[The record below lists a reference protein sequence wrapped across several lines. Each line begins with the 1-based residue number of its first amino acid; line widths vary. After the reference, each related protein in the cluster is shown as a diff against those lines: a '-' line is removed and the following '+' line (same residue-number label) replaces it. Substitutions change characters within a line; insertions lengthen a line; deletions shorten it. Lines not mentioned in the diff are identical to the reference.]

1 VGLLADCDS
10 EIVLD
15 GPALPRAQDH
25 GIAALSLAVTSIRCM
40 TNTAKIDCV
49 VVDGGARYGLH
60 PTWADLRTIAQFH
73 LFEMDTQE
81 AERLRTKYENDP
93 AIDVHP
99 IGLYREDTEL
109 TFTVNEHRALNSL
122 FSVDDEMLKRNEYMR
137 KAFTPIE
144 TKTASVRSID
154 SFFKGRPI
162 HFLKLDVEGAE
173 YDVLSGGVVALRSS
187 VLAVR
192 AEVVFTPVYK
202 EAPAFGDVHKLLIE
216 NGYEL
221 LNFDYSGAGNKGG
234 RFSLP
239 GRYGKLISTD
249 AVWIVN
255 NQRLFSTDGTA
266 LRDDVVRL
274 ACFLLNNGATD
285 LAVEILQRAVS
296 EKNISFEE
304 VQKDLLFNYMRRKIL
319 LLFKSLLA
327 YPIWSETEIYAVYR
341 QIFNSEFPT
350 LNRFYESEMFS

>member
-1 VGLLADCDS
+1 
-10 EIVLD
+10 
-15 GPALPRAQDH
+15 
-25 GIAALSLAVTSIRCM
+25 M
-40 TNTAKIDCV
+40 THPAKIDCV

-73 LFEMDTQE
+73 LFEMDAQE
-81 AERLRTKYENDP
+81 AERLRSKYKNDP
-93 AIDVHP
+93 MIAVYP

-122 FSVDDEMLKRNEYMR
+122 FSVDDEVLKRNDYMR
-137 KAFTPIE
+137 KAFTPVE
-144 TKTASVRSID
+144 TKKVDVRSID
-154 SFFKGRPI
+154 SFFERKPI

-173 YDVLSGGVVALRSS
+173 YDVLCGALDALRSS

-202 EAPAFGDVHKLLIE
+202 DAAAFGDVHKLLIE

-221 LNFDYSGAGNKGG
+221 LNFDYCGAGNKGG

-255 NQRLFSTDGTA
+255 NERLFSTSGNT
-266 LRDDVVRL
+266 LRDDVVRM

-285 LAVEILQRAVS
+285 LAVEILQQAVS
-296 EKNISFEE
+296 AKNISFDDL
-304 VQKDLLFNYMRRKIL
+304 QKDPLFNYLRRKIL

-327 YPIWSETEIYAVYR
+327 HPMWSESDVNSVYQ

>member
-1 VGLLADCDS
+1 
-10 EIVLD
+10 
-15 GPALPRAQDH
+15 
-25 GIAALSLAVTSIRCM
+25 M
-40 TNTAKIDCV
+40 
-49 VVDGGARYGLH
+49 
-60 PTWADLRTIAQFH
+60 
-73 LFEMDTQE
+73 FEMDAQE
-81 AERLRTKYENDP
+81 AERLRSKYKNDP
-93 AIDVHP
+93 MIAVYP

-122 FSVDDEMLKRNEYMR
+122 FSVDDEVLKRNDYMR
-137 KAFTPIE
+137 KAFTPVE
-144 TKTASVRSID
+144 TKKVDVRSID
-154 SFFKGRPI
+154 SFFEGKPI

-173 YDVLSGGVVALRSS
+173 YDVLCGALDALRSS

-192 AEVVFTPVYK
+192 AEVVFTSVYK
-202 EAPAFGDVHKLLIE
+202 DAAAFGDVHKLLIE

-221 LNFDYSGAGNKGG
+221 LNFDYCGAGNKGG

-249 AVWIVN
+249 AVWTVN
-255 NQRLFSTDGTA
+255 NERLFSTSGNT
-266 LRDDVVRL
+266 LRDDVVRM

-285 LAVEILQRAVS
+285 LAVEILQQAVS
-296 EKNISFEE
+296 AKNISFDDL
-304 VQKDLLFNYMRRKIL
+304 QKDPLFNYLRRKIL

-327 YPIWSETEIYAVYR
+327 HPMWSESDVSSVYQ

>member
-1 VGLLADCDS
+1 
-10 EIVLD
+10 
-15 GPALPRAQDH
+15 
-25 GIAALSLAVTSIRCM
+25 M
-40 TNTAKIDCV
+40 THPAKIDCV

-73 LFEMDTQE
+73 LFEMDAQE
-81 AERLRTKYENDP
+81 AERLQSKYKHEP
-93 AIDVHP
+93 MIAVYP
-99 IGLYREDTEL
+99 LGLYREDTEL

-122 FSVDDEMLKRNEYMR
+122 FSVNDEMLKQNDYML
-137 KAFTPIE
+137 KAFTPVE
-144 TKTASVRSID
+144 TKRVNVRSID
-154 SFFKGRPI
+154 SFFQGKPI

-173 YDVLSGGVVALRSS
+173 YDVLCGAFGALRSS

-202 EAPAFGDVHKLLIE
+202 YAAAFGDVHKLLVD

-221 LNFDYSGAGNKGG
+221 LNFDYCGAGNKGG

-249 AVWIVN
+249 AVWTVN
-255 NQRLFSTDGTA
+255 NERLFSTSGNT
-266 LRDDVVRL
+266 LRDDVVRM

-285 LAVEILQRAVS
+285 LAVELLQQAISARTVS
-296 EKNISFEE
+296 FSELQN
-304 VQKDLLFNYMRRKIL
+304 DPLFKYMHRKIL
-319 LLFKSLLA
+319 LLFKSLLER
-327 YPIWSETEIYAVYR
+327 PMWLESDVTSVYQ